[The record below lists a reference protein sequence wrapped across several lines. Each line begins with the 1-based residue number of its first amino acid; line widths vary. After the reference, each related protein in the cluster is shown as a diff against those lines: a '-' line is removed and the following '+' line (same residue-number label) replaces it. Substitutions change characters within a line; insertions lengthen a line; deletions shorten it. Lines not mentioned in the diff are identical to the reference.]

1 MSRPTV
7 IFATFLAPTLYKTYR
22 HIVEYVEEATGIPT
36 FLIRGESLDDFA
48 YGSIDAGFICG
59 LAYTHLSQQVP
70 SPVELVAAPIL
81 KGERYQQS
89 PLYFSDIV
97 VRKDSPANA
106 LEDLY
111 GCTWAYNE
119 KTSHSGYNLVQY
131 SLLEQGRSLEQ
142 FAQTI
147 ETGSHGQSLRLV
159 LEGKADAAA
168 IDSHM
173 LDVILRNRPEI
184 AAAVRIIGAFGP
196 STIPPV
202 VVSTRLPRS
211 LREKLREAFLTM
223 HLDGPVA
230 QRLDDGLI
238 ERFTDISDEQ
248 YHNIHAM
255 YRKVQENVAGLLR

>member
-1 MSRPTV
+1 MSKPTV
-7 IFATFLAPTLYKTYR
+7 IFATFLAPALYKTYQ
-22 HIVEYVEEATGIPT
+22 HIVEYIEEALSIPT
-36 FLIRGESLDDFA
+36 FLIPGESLDDFA

-59 LAYTHLSQQVP
+59 LVYTRLSQQIP

-97 VRKDSPANA
+97 VRKDSPANMLA
-106 LEDLY
+106 DLY

-119 KTSHSGYNLVQY
+119 KASHSGYNLVQY
-131 SLLEQGRSLEQ
+131 SLLEQGKSLEQ
-142 FAQTI
+142 FAQTV
-147 ETGSHGQSLRLV
+147 ETGSHAQSLRLI

-168 IDSHM
+168 IDSYM

-184 AAAVRIIGAFGP
+184 AEAVRIIGSFGP

-202 VVSTRLPRS
+202 VASTRLPRP
-211 LREKLREAFLTM
+211 LRKKIRETFLTM
-223 HLDGPVA
+223 HQDRLFA

-238 ERFTDISDEQ
+238 ERFVPITDEH
-248 YHNIHAM
+248 YHNIRTMHK
-255 YRKVQENVAGLLR
+255 KVQIEVV

>member
-1 MSRPTV
+1 MSKPTV
-7 IFATFLAPTLYKTYR
+7 IFATFLAPTLYKTYQ
-22 HIVEYVEEATGIPT
+22 HIVEYVEEAIRIPT

-59 LAYTHLSQQVP
+59 LEYTHLSQQVP
-70 SPVELVAAPIL
+70 SPVELIAAPIL
-81 KGERYQQS
+81 KGERYRQS
-89 PLYFSDIV
+89 PRYFSDIV
-97 VRKDSPANA
+97 VRKNSPATV

-119 KTSHSGYNLVQY
+119 KASHSGYNLVQY
-131 SLLEQGRSLEQ
+131 SLLEQGKSLEQ

-147 ETGSHGQSLRLV
+147 ETGSHAQSLRLV

-173 LDVILRNRPEI
+173 LDVILRNRPEV
-184 AAAVRIIGAFGP
+184 AEAVRIIGSFGP

-202 VVSTRLPRS
+202 VASTRLPLP
-211 LREKLREAFLTM
+211 LREKIRDTFLTM
-223 HLDGPVA
+223 HLDGSFA

-238 ERFTDISDEQ
+238 ERFTAITDEHYHDIRT
-248 YHNIHAM
+248 IHK
-255 YRKVQENVAGLLR
+255 KVQEKVV